1 VSGGA
6 IAVGQRGASRR
17 RRLLVE
23 NLWAYLFLL
32 PAFAVLLVFK
42 ILPAIY
48 AIYIST
54 FKWDIIQGA
63 FRGIDNYTDVLFGSR
78 AEAWWR
84 SLSTTFTYAALTIPF
99 EIAFGLVIA

>member
-1 VSGGA
+1 MSGGA
-6 IAVGQRGASRR
+6 IAVEPRAASRR
-17 RRLLVE
+17 RRLLAE

-42 ILPAIY
+42 VLPAIY
-48 AIYIST
+48 AVYIST

-63 FRGIDNYTDVLFGSR
+63 FRGTLNYTDVLFGSR

-84 SLSTTFTYAALTIPF
+84 SLSTARAWSR
-99 EIAFGLVIA
+99 A